1 MPAPTVEADT
11 TYESVMVESD
21 IPVAAEAFTRW
32 FQEPGA
38 LPVTSRERRPRSAL
52 FARPLCRRLAS
63 ALRPPRGR
71 RGADKNLGWFYAV
84 SPKLPRYSMGPRHA
98 AVSLLNRLWP
108 GRKRLCRCWG
118 LTKGQSAKRQLL
130 LESALTVA
138 EVAMAAGYSNTANF
152 STSFR
157 ASFGATPNW
166 LRDKD
171 VRTPTRAD
179 GMRAT

>member
-1 MPAPTVEADT
+1 MVQPAAPVEANDEAQST
-11 TYESVMVESD
+11 
-21 IPVAAEAFTRW
+21 VA
-32 FQEPGA
+32 
-38 LPVTSRERRPRSAL
+38 
-52 FARPLCRRLAS
+52 
-63 ALRPPRGR
+63 
-71 RGADKNLGWFYAV
+71 GADDVLAQAALKIVEPYLSNIPNLPA
-84 SPKLPRYSMGPRHA
+84 RA
-98 AVSLLNRLWP
+98 ARVRTHE
-108 GRKRLCRCWG
+108 KRLSRAFRAYTG
-118 LTKGQSAKRQLL
+118 KAVFEFVRDARLTHARQLL